1 MHKSQIH
8 ASPVLFK
15 RTWLYSQL
23 LTLPKSSIIL
33 TCNSAVASDFGNMSI
48 YWYLF
53 LFGIAG
59 SYYICFRCL
68 YVCLYGM
75 QVVAYYL
82 LISSLFT
89 ALLHH
94 TWDEDIQMSQAQQFL
109 VSLFYQV
116 LNAMKPNMA
125 QSLFVLIAAMG
136 ITELK
141 VIESLTPLLFSVTNY
156 YFYHCNAVTINKKKN
171 AVQTIFQ
178 HTDGWSF
185 LHFTGSYGGGGG
197 AITWVLLIGWGR
209 IK

>member
-1 MHKSQIH
+1 M
-8 ASPVLFK
+8 
-15 RTWLYSQL
+15 
-23 LTLPKSSIIL
+23 
-33 TCNSAVASDFGNMSI
+33 
-48 YWYLF
+48 
-53 LFGIAG
+53 
-59 SYYICFRCL
+59 L

-75 QVVAYYL
+75 QAVAYYL
-82 LISSLFT
+82 LISSFFT

-125 QSLFVLIAAMG
+125 QSCVDRSDG
-136 ITELK
+136 NNRVKSNRVTNSITF
-141 VIESLTPLLFSVTNY
+141 FSNY

-185 LHFTGSYGGGGG
+185 LHLTGSYGGGNHMS
-197 AITWVLLIGWGR
+197 AAHWLRENKVVMVNQSHYQLKMT
-209 IK
+209 

>member
-1 MHKSQIH
+1 MCIQLYVPSAVTWTSVWTMHKSQIH

-15 RTWLYSQL
+15 RTWYSQL

-33 TCNSAVASDFGNMSI
+33 TCNSAFASDFGNMSI

-53 LFGIAG
+53 LFGISC

-75 QVVAYYL
+75 QAVAYYL

-125 QSLFVLIAAMG
+125 QSLFVLITAMG

-141 VIESLTPLLFSVTNY
+141 VIESLTPLLFSVI
-156 YFYHCNAVTINKKKN
+156 TISII
-171 AVQTIFQ
+171 AM
-178 HTDGWSF
+178 
-185 LHFTGSYGGGGG
+185 
-197 AITWVLLIGWGR
+197 LLPL
-209 IK
+209 IKRKM